1 MIPPITPPV
10 IVPATEIDSVSG
22 VTGRFVVR
30 STVGVVLDMSPGYAH
45 ESMFSSGTYYRV
57 GKDYWFPD

>member
-22 VTGRFVVR
+22 VTGRFVAR
-30 STVGVVLDMSPGYAH
+30 STVGVVVDMSPGYAH
-45 ESMFSSGTYYRV
+45 ESVFSSGMYYRV
-57 GKDYWFPD
+57 GEDYWSPD

>member
-1 MIPPITPPV
+1 MIPPIIPPV
-10 IVPATEIDSVSG
+10 TVPATEIDSVSG
-22 VTGRFVVR
+22 VTGRFAVT

-45 ESMFSSGTYYRV
+45 ESVFSSGMYYRV